1 MDGCA
6 IMHMS
11 PTFVGL
17 EGREVDY
24 EVEFLE
30 EEAEAEPSNVQ
41 QAKRSFQD
49 TLDSASPG
57 SPGSE
62 SEQAEPKQIFRFPA
76 TVFIRNFKGH
86 KKGPSVGKVQVNCE
100 SAEEV
105 MQTVWDYC
113 EKFIRRETVF
123 ESFAGGDADQFTVHW
138 NDDLNP
144 EVGDMDK
151 FISFQDKA
159 SKRTFKPLQ
168 LLEKPDKMQKF
179 LNRDI
184 NVFVHIYSE
193 SVISAAMY
201 ETLRVQLI
209 KPEERDRAGAASNQ
223 ANSNLSTELKELY
236 KLSYISSD
244 INWSVWASYLL
255 TKDALEREKLKLR
268 GPPQHLI
275 HLFQTVPSCSQNVLN
290 HTRQDVCIAQN
301 VNSGYKQLLDDLQAD
316 LDQLMT
322 YAKAMQLRLTA
333 LQTMQATNTSLLAD
347 VSGSIAVSEDSFG
360 QKLAEEVT
368 DCLDV
373 DHQ

>member
-1 MDGCA
+1 
-6 IMHMS
+6 MHMS

-30 EEAEAEPSNVQ
+30 EEAEAGPSNVQ

-76 TVFIRNFKGH
+76 TVFC
-86 KKGPSVGKVQVNCE
+86 PSVGKVQVNCE

-113 EKFIRRETVF
+113 EKFIRREAVF
-123 ESFAGGDADQFTVHW
+123 ESLAGGDADQFTVHW

-193 SVISAAMY
+193 LVTSAAMY

-255 TKDALEREKLKLR
+255 TKDALEREEFKLR

-301 VNSGYKQLLDDLQAD
+301 VNSGYKQLLDGLQAD

-360 QKLAEEVT
+360 QKLAEEV
-368 DCLDV
+368 
-373 DHQ
+373 